1 MQRWRITVLIAVATA
16 LTATGT
22 SLGQGQ
28 GQNQG
33 NPTLQAVLSLQTSV
47 NALAATV
54 NSIASSGSTV
64 QGSLDALTATT
75 SAIESSLAQVQT
87 EIDALVAPARTI
99 VTSSL
104 IRPTPGYDALCETV
118 NAGSGSIDLHVT
130 AVDHQGNDII
140 PGGVTITL
148 QPGKSEGLILPEAIP
163 VSTFYCKFTLA
174 TASAGSAKDLR
185 STAQVLDHTT
195 KLPLAVI
202 NAY

>member
-33 NPTLQAVLSLQTSV
+33 NPTLQAVLSLQMSV
-47 NALAATV
+47 NAL
-54 NSIASSGSTV
+54 ASSGSTV

-75 SAIESSLAQVQT
+75 SAIASSLAQMQT
-87 EIDALVAPARTI
+87 EMDALVAPARTI

-104 IRPTPGYDALCETV
+104 LRPTPGYDALCETV

-148 QPGKSEGLILPEAIP
+148 QPGKSEGL
-163 VSTFYCKFTLA
+163 
-174 TASAGSAKDLR
+174 
-185 STAQVLDHTT
+185 
-195 KLPLAVI
+195 
-202 NAY
+202 